1 MQAGAFAL
9 AIIGTA
15 LMLGNSYELSP
26 RHFSGDLFAILAGFF
41 YFLYLVVIDRAR
53 KRLGPMQVLA
63 LATTAGALPMLLFA
77 LALGETVIPG
87 DWTSPVFLS
96 PSTQVIGQSLL
107 VLSMGHLC
115 PVVLGIAVLLPPPVT
130 ARNGWVD

>member
-1 MQAGAFAL
+1 
-9 AIIGTA
+9 
-15 LMLGNSYELSP
+15 MLGNSYELSP
-26 RHFSGDLFAILAGFF
+26 RHFAGDLFAILAGFF

-77 LALGETVIPG
+77 LALGDTVMPG

-96 PSTQVIGQSLL
+96 LSSPVIGQGLL
-107 VLSMGHLC
+107 VSAMGPFRPALVG
-115 PVVLGIAVLLPPPVT
+115 PPLLPQPPVPART
-130 ARNGWVD
+130 ARLPPSPPPPPPPPP